1 MLQINESSTNL
12 LLPSLSSTGAN
23 FLITNLE
30 PDTTYLIR
38 AASRNLAGFSDY
50 TRVEKCRT
58 LSLEPRASAGIHTM
72 PALLELISA
81 TLLLV
86 GLRLRH

>member
-1 MLQINESSTNL
+1 MFC
-12 LLPSLSSTGAN
+12 LLPPGAN

-38 AASRNLAGFSDY
+38 AASRNLAGYSDY

-58 LSLEPRASAGIHTM
+58 LSLEPRASAGRHTM
-72 PALLELISA
+72 PALPELLGA
-81 TLLLV
+81 AMLLLHL
-86 GLRLRH
+86 LRRCH